1 MFKITCFVKASSK
14 LRKFHFSP
22 LPPFIL
28 ASAGIVVGNRNGVD
42 GWQGEPSVVLYAGG
56 SSSPRSARCSW
67 GLASPAFSPMG
78 RWGGLVCKRR
88 RSHFLASI
96 PKSRRFFSSS
106 WVSSKKSNPI
116 KTPNAMRTAQTRLG
130 SRNGNWSKI
139 VPRAKNV
146 GKDSQGWA
154 KAPPSAGPR
163 TDLYSMH

>member
-1 MFKITCFVKASSK
+1 MKDFSN
-14 LRKFHFSP
+14 LRKLHFSL

-28 ASAGIVVGNRNGVD
+28 ASAGIVIGNWNGVD

-67 GLASPAFSPMG
+67 GSTSPAFSLMG
-78 RWGGLVCKRR
+78 RCAGLVCKWR

-96 PKSRRFFSSS
+96 PKSRRCFSSS
-106 WVSSKKSNPI
+106 WVSSKKSKPI

-130 SRNGNWSKI
+130 SKKGNWSNI